1 MKYLPL
7 LIILIYCNLSQ
18 AQSIDSFKLN
28 DTRTYEV
35 TAAYLPDN
43 KIIAV
48 WMEAR
53 QERIVSEQAKDMQVA
68 YAISDNFGKTWTNKK
83 IIDKPNTLV
92 TGNPN
97 IISDKKGN
105 TYLIMMHVGKN
116 FFSGELALYEFENKQ
131 NEFKLKSI
139 PIYSDR
145 SLLDKPSLS
154 ICGNQL
160 YLTYVEYSNMLD
172 TGLVKIQSSSNGG
185 KTWSDSQTIL
195 PESNVIALGST
206 LACSNDN
213 LFLSFGSF
221 WQNSIYF
228 TKKNA
233 KNVLATFQPSKI
245 ISGVSDTLV
254 SAMTEMVTN
263 NENKIAIG
271 WENNHHPNE
280 IYVSLSNNNG
290 KNWNKPILITK
301 SGNMLSMAFD
311 KKNDLWLIYNEF
323 DGNQF
328 SVIRENL
335 SSINGNIKNKSFILK
350 PETIKGAKDYVG
362 AFQKMIITD
371 KNIVMAFWINFSDN
385 NKLYFS
391 KWKVEN

>member
-7 LIILIYCNLSQ
+7 LFILIYCNLSQ

-139 PIYSDR
+139 PIHSDK

-160 YLTYVEYSNMLD
+160 YLTYVEYSSMLD
-172 TGLVKIQSSSNGG
+172 TGLVKIQSSSDRGRIWTNS
-185 KTWSDSQTIL
+185 KTIF
-195 PESNVIALGST
+195 PENNVIALGPAIS
-206 LACSNDN
+206 CFNNN
-213 LFLSFGSF
+213 LLLSFGSF
-221 WQNSIYF
+221 WSDAIYF

-233 KNVLATFQPSKI
+233 KNIFANFQSPNIVSKI
-245 ISGVSDTLV
+245 SDTLV
-254 SAMTEMVTN
+254 SAMTEIVTN
-263 NENKIAIG
+263 NKNKIAVG
-271 WENNHHPNE
+271 WENNHQPNE
-280 IYVSLSNNNG
+280 IYISLSNDNG
-290 KNWNKPILITK
+290 VSWNKPTLISK
-301 SGNMLSMAFD
+301 SGNMLSMAFNKAD
-311 KKNDLWLIYNEF
+311 NLLILYNEF
-323 DGNQF
+323 NGNKF
-328 SVIRENL
+328 SAVYERL
-335 SSINGNIKNKSFILK
+335 SSLNGNMERKIFLCQPSEIIGTRDYIGAYQKIISTKNNSVL
-350 PETIKGAKDYVG
+350 V
-362 AFQKMIITD
+362 
-371 KNIVMAFWINFSDN
+371 FWINFSDD

-391 KWKVEN
+391 KLDNLK